1 MANKNDETIEN
12 VNTETGE
19 LPENVDTPN
28 VNTETGE
35 LPENGITSSVT
46 GNGFEPQQ
54 YITFDRHI
62 MANRVRMFNAR
73 NSATSLKNL
82 GDTPIDIVDV
92 MTQIGTRTRS
102 GKPCQNTYI
111 FAADGQVYFT
121 QSNGLGKTI
130 NELVN
135 MVGGDFKTN
144 TTNGY
149 VKVQIKETSLSG
161 DRSYKQFQLLEA

>member
-1 MANKNDETIEN
+1 MANK
-12 VNTETGE
+12 NTETGE
-19 LPENVDTPN
+19 LPENAVAPN
-28 VNTETGE
+28 
-35 LPENGITSSVT
+35 VT

-54 YITFDRHI
+54 YLTFDQHAP
-62 MANRVRMFNAR
+62 ANRVRMFNAR

-92 MTQIGTRTRS
+92 MTQIGMRTRS
-102 GKPCQNTYI
+102 GNPCQNTYI
-111 FAADGQVYFT
+111 FTADGQVYFT

-130 NELVN
+130 NELVD

-149 VKVQIKETSLSG
+149 VKVQIKETPLSG

>member
-19 LPENVDTPN
+19 LT
-28 VNTETGE
+28 
-35 LPENGITSSVT
+35 ENGATPKVT

-54 YITFDRHI
+54 YITFDSHI
-62 MANRVRMFNAR
+62 PANRVRMFNAR
-73 NSATSLKNL
+73 NSAMSLKNL

-92 MTQIGTRTRS
+92 MTQIGVRTRS
-102 GKPCQNTYI
+102 GNPCQNTYI
-111 FAADGQVYFT
+111 FTADGQVYFT
-121 QSNGLGKTI
+121 QSNGLGRTI
-130 NELVN
+130 NELVD
-135 MVGGDFKTN
+135 MVEGDFKTN

-161 DRSYKQFQLLEA
+161 DRSYKQFQLLEV

>member
-1 MANKNDETIEN
+1 MANENNEIIEN

-19 LPENVDTPN
+19 LTENTATPN
-28 VNTETGE
+28 V
-35 LPENGITSSVT
+35 T
-46 GNGFEPQQ
+46 GNRFEPQQ
-54 YITFDRHI
+54 YITFEPHVP
-62 MANRVRMFNAR
+62 ANRVRMFNAR

-92 MTQIGTRTRS
+92 MTEIGVRTRS
-102 GKPCQNTYI
+102 GNPCQNTYI
-111 FAADGQVYFT
+111 FTADGQVYFT

-130 NELVN
+130 NDLVD
-135 MVGGDFKTN
+135 MVEGDFKTN

>member
-1 MANKNDETIEN
+1 MPVKNNENVEN

-19 LPENVDTPN
+19 LTEN
-28 VNTETGE
+28 
-35 LPENGITSSVT
+35 VT

-54 YITFDRHI
+54 YITFDPHI
-62 MANRVRMFNAR
+62 PVNRVRMFNAR
-73 NSATSLKNL
+73 NGATSLKNL

-92 MTQIGTRTRS
+92 MTQIGVRTRS
-102 GKPCQNTYI
+102 GNPCQNTYI
-111 FAADGQVYFT
+111 FTADGQVYFT

-130 NELVN
+130 NELVD
-135 MVGGDFKTN
+135 MVERDFKTN

-149 VKVQIKETSLSG
+149 VKVQIKETSLSR

>member
-19 LPENVDTPN
+19 LSENAVTPN
-28 VNTETGE
+28 
-35 LPENGITSSVT
+35 VT

-54 YITFDRHI
+54 YLTFDQHI
-62 MANRVRMFNAR
+62 PANRVRMFNAR

-102 GKPCQNTYI
+102 GNPCQNTYI
-111 FAADGQVYFT
+111 FTADGQVYFT

-130 NELVN
+130 NELVD

-161 DRSYKQFQLLEA
+161 NRSYKQFQLLEA

>member
-19 LPENVDTPN
+19 LTENITTPN
-28 VNTETGE
+28 
-35 LPENGITSSVT
+35 VT
-46 GNGFEPQQ
+46 GNGFEPRQ
-54 YITFDRHI
+54 YITFDSHI
-62 MANRVRMFNAR
+62 PSNRVRMFNAR
-73 NSATSLKNL
+73 NSATSLKTL

-102 GKPCQNTYI
+102 GNPCQNTYI

-130 NELVN
+130 NELVD
-135 MVGGDFKTN
+135 MVEGDFKAN

-149 VKVQIKETSLSG
+149 VTVQIKETSLSG
-161 DRSYKQFQLLEA
+161 GRSYKQFQLLEA

>member
-1 MANKNDETIEN
+1 MADKNNENVEN

-19 LPENVDTPN
+19 LTENAT
-28 VNTETGE
+28 
-35 LPENGITSSVT
+35 TSNVT

-54 YITFDRHI
+54 YITFDPHI
-62 MANRVRMFNAR
+62 PANRVRMFNAR

-92 MTQIGTRTRS
+92 MTQIGVRTRS
-102 GKPCQNTYI
+102 GNPCQNTYI
-111 FAADGQVYFT
+111 FSADGQVYFT

-130 NELVN
+130 NALVD
-135 MVGGDFKTN
+135 MVEGDFKTN

-149 VKVQIKETSLSG
+149 VRVQIKEMSLS
-161 DRSYKQFQLLEA
+161 DNRSYKQFNLLEA

>member
-19 LPENVDTPN
+19 LTENAVTPN
-28 VNTETGE
+28 
-35 LPENGITSSVT
+35 VT

-54 YITFDRHI
+54 YITFDSHI
-62 MANRVRMFNAR
+62 PANRVRMFNAR

-92 MTQIGTRTRS
+92 MTQIGVRTRS
-102 GKPCQNTYI
+102 GNPCQNTYI
-111 FAADGQVYFT
+111 FTADGQVYFT

-130 NELVN
+130 NGLVD
-135 MVGGDFKTN
+135 MVEGDFKTN

-149 VKVQIKETSLSG
+149 VKVQIKETALSG
-161 DRSYKQFQLLEA
+161 GRSYKQFQLLEA

>member
-1 MANKNDETIEN
+1 MDNKNNETIEN
-12 VNTETGE
+12 TA
-19 LPENVDTPN
+19 TPN
-28 VNTETGE
+28 V
-35 LPENGITSSVT
+35 T
-46 GNGFEPQQ
+46 GNRFDPQQ
-54 YITFDRHI
+54 YITFDPHVS
-62 MANRVRMFNAR
+62 ANRVRMFNAR

-92 MTQIGTRTRS
+92 MTEIGVRTRS
-102 GKPCQNTYI
+102 GNPCQNTYI
-111 FAADGQVYFT
+111 FTADGQVYFT

-130 NELVN
+130 NELVD
-135 MVGGDFKTN
+135 MVEGDFKTN

>member
-19 LPENVDTPN
+19 LTENAVTPN
-28 VNTETGE
+28 
-35 LPENGITSSVT
+35 VT

-54 YITFDRHI
+54 YITFDQHI
-62 MANRVRMFNAR
+62 PANRVRMFNAR

-92 MTQIGTRTRS
+92 MTQIGVRTRS
-102 GKPCQNTYI
+102 GNPCQNTYI
-111 FAADGQVYFT
+111 FTADGQVYFT

-130 NELVN
+130 NDLVD
-135 MVGGDFKTN
+135 MVEGDFKTN

>member
-1 MANKNDETIEN
+1 MANENNETIEN

-19 LPENVDTPN
+19 LTENAT
-28 VNTETGE
+28 
-35 LPENGITSSVT
+35 TSSVT
-46 GNGFEPQQ
+46 GNRFEPQQ
-54 YITFDRHI
+54 YSTFDPHVP
-62 MANRVRMFNAR
+62 ANRVRVFNAR

-92 MTQIGTRTRS
+92 MTQIGMRTRS
-102 GKPCQNTYI
+102 GNPCQNTYI
-111 FAADGQVYFT
+111 FTADGQVYFT

-130 NELVN
+130 NELVD
-135 MVGGDFKTN
+135 MVEGDFKAN

>member
-1 MANKNDETIEN
+1 MADKNNENVEN

-19 LPENVDTPN
+19 L
-28 VNTETGE
+28 TEH
-35 LPENGITSSVT
+35 VT
-46 GNGFEPQQ
+46 GNGFGPQQ
-54 YITFDRHI
+54 YSTFDPHI
-62 MANRVRMFNAR
+62 PANRVRIFNAR
-73 NSATSLKNL
+73 NSAMSLKNL

-102 GKPCQNTYI
+102 GNPCQNTYI
-111 FAADGQVYFT
+111 FTADGQVYFT

-130 NELVN
+130 NELVD
-135 MVGGDFKTN
+135 MVEGDFKTN

>member
-19 LPENVDTPN
+19 LTENAVTPN
-28 VNTETGE
+28 
-35 LPENGITSSVT
+35 VT

-54 YITFDRHI
+54 YITFDQHI
-62 MANRVRMFNAR
+62 PANRVRMFNAR

-92 MTQIGTRTRS
+92 MTQIGVRTRS
-102 GKPCQNTYI
+102 GNPCQNTYI
-111 FAADGQVYFT
+111 FTADGQVYFT

-130 NELVN
+130 NDLVD
-135 MVGGDFKTN
+135 MVEGDFKTN

-149 VKVQIKETSLSG
+149 VKVQIKETPLSG

>member
-19 LPENVDTPN
+19 LPENAVTPN
-28 VNTETGE
+28 VTRND
-35 LPENGITSSVT
+35 
-46 GNGFEPQQ
+46 FEPQQ

-62 MANRVRMFNAR
+62 PANRVRMFNAR
-73 NSATSLKNL
+73 NSAMSLKNL

-102 GKPCQNTYI
+102 GNPCQNTYI

-130 NELVN
+130 NEIVD

-161 DRSYKQFQLLEA
+161 DRTYKRFQLLEV

>member
-1 MANKNDETIEN
+1 MADKNNKNVEN

-19 LPENVDTPN
+19 LTENAT
-28 VNTETGE
+28 
-35 LPENGITSSVT
+35 TSNVT

-54 YITFDRHI
+54 YSTFDPHI
-62 MANRVRMFNAR
+62 PANRVRMFNAR

-82 GDTPIDIVDV
+82 GDKPIDIVDV
-92 MTQIGTRTRS
+92 MTQIGVRTRS
-102 GKPCQNTYI
+102 GNPCQNTYI
-111 FAADGQVYFT
+111 FTADGQVYFT

-130 NELVN
+130 NDLVD
-135 MVGGDFKTN
+135 MVEGDFKTN

>member
-1 MANKNDETIEN
+1 MTDKNNENVEN

-19 LPENVDTPN
+19 LTENVTTPN
-28 VNTETGE
+28 
-35 LPENGITSSVT
+35 VT

-54 YITFDRHI
+54 YITFDPLI
-62 MANRVRMFNAR
+62 PANRVRMFNAR

-92 MTQIGTRTRS
+92 MTEVGVRARS
-102 GKPCQNTYI
+102 GNPCQNTYI
-111 FAADGQVYFT
+111 FTADGQVYFT

-130 NELVN
+130 NEVVD
-135 MVGGDFKTN
+135 MVSGDFKTN

-149 VKVQIKETSLSG
+149 VKAQIKETSLSG
-161 DRSYKQFQLLEA
+161 GRSYKQFQLLEA